1 MRRVRGLLSY
11 LLDHPSIVT
20 GGLLSLVLLQWL
32 LSWLWLPWLSPLEWT
47 LEVPEGE
54 RPAAFSAL
62 ATGVAGVAAM
72 VGGFAGVV
80 VVFGL
85 SSNDARFREVR
96 LKASTSLRR
105 NWTSIVTTPLFAAFG
120 AIGSA
125 ALATSRHETS
135 SLWVLEA
142 CVILAAHGALRL
154 VVLLS
159 ALVKVVHA
167 SDEQT
172 ESPPE
177 ESVSTD
183 DFYGQRGTSESHV
196 TPT

>member
-1 MRRVRGLLSY
+1 MTRVRRLMSY
-11 LLDHPSIVT
+11 LLDHPSVVT
-20 GGLLSLVLLQWL
+20 GGLLSLVVIQWL
-32 LSWLWLPWLSPLEWT
+32 MSWAWLPWLSPLQWA
-47 LEVPEGE
+47 LEVPEAD

-120 AIGSA
+120 AMGSA

-142 CVILAAHGALRL
+142 CVVLAAHGALRL

-167 SDEQT
+167 SDEQI
-172 ESPPE
+172 ESPHE
-177 ESVSTD
+177 EAISTD
-183 DFYGQRGTSESHV
+183 EFYGGQEPS
-196 TPT
+196 

>member
-1 MRRVRGLLSY
+1 MIWVRQFLSF
-11 LLDHPSIVT
+11 LLDHPSVVT
-20 GGLLSLVLLQWL
+20 CGLIGLVILQWL
-32 LSWLWLPWLSPLEWT
+32 LSWTWFPWLSPLQWA
-47 LEVPEGE
+47 LDVPEAN
-54 RPAAFSAL
+54 RPDAFASL

-85 SSNDARFREVR
+85 SSNDERFRQVR

-120 AIGSA
+120 AMGAA
-125 ALATSRHETS
+125 ALATGRHETS

-142 CVILAAHGALRL
+142 CVLLAAHGALRL
-154 VVLLS
+154 VVLLA

-167 SDEQT
+167 SDEQN

-177 ESVSTD
+177 ETISTD
-183 DFYGQRGTSESHV
+183 TFYG
-196 TPT
+196 